1 MFVGHSFQLMLWAG
15 IARLFLCQSF
25 GNEQLSVDEFLKLP
39 VWRSDRFL
47 THDEWY
53 SLGKCAY
60 RFQMASEETRKRAV
74 TEYMRI
80 RRNRGGALTEDGAGA
95 FDSKIYL
102 LLRVTYQIELLG
114 AKAVY
119 PFEVQNRTLS
129 LQEMFKIGLG
139 VYNPESDFEKFARF
153 GRIRDLTKWKF
164 KIGKNEFPFV
174 PQIYA
179 D

>member
-1 MFVGHSFQLMLWAG
+1 MFAGHSFPLVLWAV
-15 IARLFLCQSF
+15 IARLCLCVSF
-25 GNEQLSVDEFLKLP
+25 GEDQLSVDDFLKLP

-47 THDEWY
+47 TRDEWY

-60 RFQMASEETRKRAV
+60 RFQMASEETRKDAV
-74 TEYMRI
+74 AEYMRI
-80 RRNRGGALTEDGAGA
+80 RRNQGGTLTEDGAGT

-119 PFEVQNRTLS
+119 PFAAENKILALREVSRW
-129 LQEMFKIGLG
+129 GLD
-139 VYNPESDFEKFARF
+139 VYNPETDFKRFARF
-153 GRIRDLTKWKF
+153 GRFRDLTKWKF
-164 KIGKNEFPFV
+164 KIGKDVFPFA